1 MSTYLISI
9 DQTAAPA
16 AAQNAVVLKVGFNP
30 AEPANNDRL
39 VPDALQALAE
49 AGVPQGVPVII
60 NGPASLPV
68 AMALSHALAH
78 TQPFIAGFDPK
89 MGGYVVC
96 VAHGDGPKAGDF
108 IPA

>member
-1 MSTYLISI
+1 MSSFNVSISP
-9 DQTAAPA
+9 DAAPA
-16 AAQNAVVLKVGFNP
+16 AAPQAVIVKVGFNP

-39 VPDALQALAE
+39 VPDALEALAA
-49 AGVPQGVPVII
+49 AGVPQGVPVLI

-78 TQPFIAGFDPK
+78 TQPFIAGFDTK